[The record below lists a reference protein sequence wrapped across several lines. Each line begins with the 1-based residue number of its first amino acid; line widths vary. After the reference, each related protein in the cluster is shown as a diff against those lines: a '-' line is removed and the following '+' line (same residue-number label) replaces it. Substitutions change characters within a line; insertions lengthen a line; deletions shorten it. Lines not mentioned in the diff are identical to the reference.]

1 MSIPENFNGIHT
13 FVTTARSI
21 SFTEAAERLNV
32 SKSAVGKTIAR
43 LEQRLGVM
51 LFHRTTRKLSLTA
64 DGEAYLAACSG
75 ALDEIRDVE
84 NCLMSKAHEPSG
96 QLRVDMPVAL
106 GRQLILPVMMEI
118 GQRFPGLS
126 FTLTFN
132 DHLIDP
138 VEEGV
143 DLVIRFGDPG
153 NQQGLI
159 ARPLTRQ
166 RLIIC
171 AAPAYLQARGVPQT
185 LNQVHEH
192 ACIVTYRR
200 GQPLGWRVTDEG
212 EPRRMVPPATHQIG
226 DGQAMID
233 VALAGLG
240 LCQMPL
246 CVVREHLQA
255 GRLVSVLDHYE
266 PEPLTVY
273 ALWPKTAHLR
283 PKVRCLI
290 DTLIELGEAGRLQ

>member
-1 MSIPENFNGIHT
+1 MSSSDSFAGIHT
-13 FVTTARSI
+13 FVTTAKCA
-21 SFTEAAERLNV
+21 SFTEAADRLDI
-32 SKSAVGKTIAR
+32 SKSAVGKAIAR

-51 LFHRTTRKLSLTA
+51 LFHRTTRRLSLTA

-84 NCLMSKAHEPSG
+84 NCLTSKAHEPSG

-106 GRQLILPVMMEI
+106 GRKMILPITLAI
-118 GQRFPGLS
+118 GQRYPGLT

-153 NQQGLI
+153 DHQGLI
-159 ARPLTRQ
+159 ARSLTRQ

-171 AAPAYLQARGVPQT
+171 AAPAYLQARGTPHSLEEIDQ
-185 LNQVHEH
+185 H

-200 GQPLGWRVTDEG
+200 GQPLGWRVMRDG
-212 EPRRMVPPATHQIG
+212 QAARIVPPATHQIG
-226 DGQAMID
+226 DGAAMID

-246 CVVREHLQA
+246 CVVQEHLEA
-255 GRLVSVLDHYE
+255 GRLVSVLETFE
-266 PEPLTVY
+266 PAPVTVY

-290 DTLIELGEAGRLQ
+290 DTLLEMGESGKLV

>member
-106 GRQLILPVMMEI
+106 GRQLVLPVMMEL

-192 ACIVTYRR
+192 ACVVTFRR

-246 CVVREHLQA
+246 CVVREHLQS
-255 GRLVSVLDHYE
+255 GRLVSVLDDYE

>member
-1 MSIPENFNGIHT
+1 MSTSDNLAGIHT
-13 FVTTARSI
+13 FVTTARSV
-21 SFTEAAERLNV
+21 SFTDAADRLGI
-32 SKSAVGKTIAR
+32 SKSAVGKAIAR
-43 LEQRLGVM
+43 LERRLGVM
-51 LFHRTTRKLSLTA
+51 LFHRTTRRLSLTA

-84 NCLMSKAHEPSG
+84 NCLTSKAHEPSG

-106 GRQLILPVMMEI
+106 GRRLILPVMLKI

-171 AAPAYLQARGVPQT
+171 AAPTYLQANGTPQT
-185 LNQVHEH
+185 LNDVYAH
-192 ACIVTYRR
+192 AGIVTYRR
-200 GQPLGWRVTDEG
+200 GQPLGWRVIEEG
-212 EPRRMVPPATHQIG
+212 KGRRIVPPATHQIG

-246 CVVREHLQA
+246 CAVREHLESGA
-255 GRLVSVLDHYE
+255 LVSVLDAYE
-266 PEPLTVY
+266 PEPLMVY

-290 DTLIELGEAGRLQ
+290 DTLIELGECGGLE

>member
-1 MSIPENFNGIHT
+1 MSLNDSFSGIPT
-13 FVTTARSI
+13 FVITARSA
-21 SFTEAAERLNV
+21 SFTDAGERLGI
-32 SKSAVGKTIAR
+32 SKSAVGKAIAR
-43 LEQRLGVM
+43 LERRLGVM
-51 LFHRTTRKLSLTA
+51 LFHRTTRRLSLTA

-84 NCLMSKAHEPSG
+84 NCLTSKAHEPSG

-106 GRQLILPVMMEI
+106 GRRLILPVMLDI

-126 FTLTFN
+126 FMLTFN

-153 NQQGLI
+153 NHQGLI
-159 ARPLTRQ
+159 ARPLTQQ

-171 AAPAYLQARGVPQT
+171 AAPAYLRRNGTPQT
-185 LNQVHEH
+185 LTDVHDH
-192 ACIVTYRR
+192 ACIVSHRR
-200 GQPLGWRVTDEG
+200 GQPLGWRVAELGDAL
-212 EPRRMVPPATHQIG
+212 RIVPPGTHQVG
-226 DGQAMID
+226 DGLAMID
-233 VALAGLG
+233 FALAGLG

-246 CVVREHLQA
+246 CVVREHLESGA
-255 GRLVSVLDHYE
+255 LVSVLSAYE
-266 PEPLTVY
+266 PEPLIVY

-290 DTLIELGEAGRLQ
+290 DTLIELGEVGKLE

>member
-1 MSIPENFNGIHT
+1 MSSADTFSGIHT
-13 FVTTARSI
+13 FVTTARSV
-21 SFTEAAERLNV
+21 SFTEAAERLEV
-32 SKSAVGKTIAR
+32 SKSAVGKAIAR

-51 LFHRTTRKLSLTA
+51 LFHRTTRRLSLTA

-159 ARPLTRQ
+159 ARPLSSQ

-171 AAPAYLQARGVPQT
+171 AAPAYLKSRGTPQT
-185 LNQVHEH
+185 LADVDRH
-192 ACIVTYRR
+192 ACIVTHRR
-200 GQPLGWRVTDEG
+200 GQPLGWRVMVGG
-212 EPRRMVPPATHQIG
+212 EAQRVIPPATHQIG

-246 CVVREHLQA
+246 CVVRKHLET
-255 GRLVSVLDHYE
+255 GELVSVLEAFE
-266 PEPLTVY
+266 PEPLNVY

-290 DTLIELGEAGRLQ
+290 DTLIELGEAGRLN

>member
-1 MSIPENFNGIHT
+1 MSSTDNFAGVHT
-13 FVTTARSI
+13 FVVTARSV
-21 SFTEAAERLNV
+21 SFTEAAERLGI
-32 SKSAVGKTIAR
+32 SKSAVGKAIAR

-64 DGEAYLAACSG
+64 DGEAYVAAWTG

-106 GRQLILPVMMEI
+106 GRQLILPVMLEI
-118 GQRFPGLS
+118 GQRFPGLT
-126 FTLTFN
+126 FMLTFN

-159 ARPLTRQ
+159 ARRLTDQ
-166 RLIIC
+166 RMVIC
-171 AAPAYLQARGVPQT
+171 AAPSYLSRAGAPQT
-185 LNQVHEH
+185 LDEVADH
-192 ACIVTYRR
+192 ACIISYRR
-200 GQPLGWRVTDEG
+200 GQPLGWRVTDQGEG
-212 EPRRMVPPATHQIG
+212 RRIVPPATHQIG
-226 DGQAMID
+226 DGQAMVD
-233 VALAGLG
+233 FALGGLG

-246 CVVREHLQA
+246 CVVREHLDS
-255 GRLVSVLDHYE
+255 GKLVSVLQDYE
-266 PEPLTVY
+266 PQPLTVY
-273 ALWPKTAHLR
+273 ALWPKTGHLR

-290 DTLIELGEAGRLQ
+290 DTLIELGEAGKLD

>member
-1 MSIPENFNGIHT
+1 
-13 FVTTARSI
+13 
-21 SFTEAAERLNV
+21 
-32 SKSAVGKTIAR
+32 
-43 LEQRLGVM
+43 M

-84 NCLMSKAHEPSG
+84 NCLTSKAHEPSG

-106 GRQLILPVMMEI
+106 GRHLILPVMMDI

-126 FTLTFN
+126 YTLTFT

-153 NQQGLI
+153 NHQGLI
-159 ARPLTRQ
+159 ARPLTSQ

-171 AAPAYLQARGVPQT
+171 AAPTYLSARGTPQT
-185 LNQVHEH
+185 LSDVNDH
-192 ACIVTYRR
+192 ACIVTHRR
-200 GQPLGWRVTDEG
+200 GQPLGWRVMIDG
-212 EPRRMVPPATHQIG
+212 DVKRFVPPATHQIG

-233 VALAGLG
+233 VAMAGLG

-246 CVVREHLQA
+246 CVVSKHLETGA
-255 GRLVSVLDHYE
+255 LISVLEALE

-290 DTLIELGEAGRLQ
+290 DTLIELGEAGKLK

>member
-1 MSIPENFNGIHT
+1 MSSNENFAGIHT

-21 SFTEAAERLNV
+21 SFTDAAERLGI
-32 SKSAVGKTIAR
+32 SKSAVGKAIAR

-51 LFHRTTRKLSLTA
+51 LFHRTTRRLSLAA

-106 GRQLILPVMMEI
+106 GRHLILPVMLEI
-118 GQRFPGLS
+118 GQRFAGLS
-126 FTLTFN
+126 FTATFN

-153 NQQGLI
+153 DQQGLI
-159 ARPLTRQ
+159 ARPLARQ

-171 AAPAYLQARGVPQT
+171 AAPGYLAARGTPRT
-185 LNQVHEH
+185 LEDVSEH

-200 GQPLGWRVTDEG
+200 GQPLGWRVMERG
-212 EPRRMVPPATHQIG
+212 AARRLLPPATHQIG

-246 CVVREHLQA
+246 CVVREHLAA
-255 GRLVSVLDHYE
+255 GRLVSVLEGFE
-266 PEPLTVY
+266 PEPSTVY

-290 DTLIELGEAGRLQ
+290 DTLIALGEAGRLE